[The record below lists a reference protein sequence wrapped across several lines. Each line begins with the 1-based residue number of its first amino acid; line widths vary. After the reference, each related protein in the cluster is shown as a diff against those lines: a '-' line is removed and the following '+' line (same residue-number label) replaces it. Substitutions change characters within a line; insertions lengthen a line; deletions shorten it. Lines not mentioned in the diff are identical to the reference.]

1 MLVTFSVIIDDVVLP
16 DGSTRMGRLGGGGPQ
31 TAFGARHAGLAAGV
45 SAGVGKGLERSF
57 FELHRIDTTGL
68 REHAELPTLRAWQ
81 LFEAD
86 GRRTQVWRSPRAAI
100 RTQLARS
107 VELLPPAYRAAR
119 AFHLGV
125 HPEAVDVEFLDTL
138 RALPQRPLVSVECF
152 RPADGPVEL
161 GFVERCDVLFA
172 NEAEARSLGAPE
184 APEEAARWLCER
196 GAGIGV
202 IGCGARG
209 SVVCDGDTVVSA
221 PAEGVAGDVGAIGA
235 GNVYCGAFSATL
247 VSGGRLESA
256 ASAAAAAAAAWLRA

>member
-31 TAFGARHAGLAAGV
+31 TAFGARHAGLAAGIA
-45 SAGVGKGLERSF
+45 AGVGRGFERTF
-57 FELHRIDTTGL
+57 FELHEIDTAGL

-86 GRRTQVWRSPRAAI
+86 GRRTQVWRSPRATI
-100 RTQLARS
+100 RAQLARS
-107 VELLPPAYRAAR
+107 VELLPPAYRAAS

-125 HPEAVDVEFLDTL
+125 HPEAVDVEFLAAL

-152 RPADGPVEL
+152 RPADGPIDL
-161 GFVERCDVLFA
+161 GWLDRCDVLFA

-196 GAGIGV
+196 GARIGV

-209 SVVCDGDTVVSA
+209 SVASDGGAIVSA
-221 PAEGVAGDVGAIGA
+221 AAQRAAGDVGAIGA
-235 GNVYCGAFSATL
+235 GNAYCGAFTATL
-247 VSGGRLESA
+247 ASGGRLETA
-256 ASAAAAAAAAWLRA
+256 AYEGAAAAATWLMA